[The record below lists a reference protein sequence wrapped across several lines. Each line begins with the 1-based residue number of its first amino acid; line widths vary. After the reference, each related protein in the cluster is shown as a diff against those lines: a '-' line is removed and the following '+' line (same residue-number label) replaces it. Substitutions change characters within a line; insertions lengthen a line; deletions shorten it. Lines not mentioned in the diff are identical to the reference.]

1 MDRRAFLRNGII
13 SVAGVT
19 AWQSFNPLWQL
30 ARADEA
36 RPAVRYEKETD
47 SAFPYLEVAGT
58 PHEIGLAIGSWFG
71 GGINQALKAR
81 EKWFKPLKD
90 FATGDG
96 KSTVEAMMAAACKHT
111 PAVVEELQ
119 GWAKGSGIDYLDLFV
134 LNSKSEIEAF
144 IDSRCGCAGCSTVVV
159 KDGERL
165 LIFHNEDGH
174 KAYENLMFV
183 LKIKPLGAPRAVG
196 FAYPGILEGNAPWVN
211 EHGLVMTTNYIPGK
225 KAVPGIPRYFLD
237 RTAMSA
243 RSLEEALRVVSHP
256 ERAYAYHHIVASLV
270 EKRAFSVE
278 ATPDKLV
285 VKELDGLFFHTN
297 HLVWDEMLKEEQFE
311 KYMKISSHPRY
322 ESLKKNLVGVPVGKL
337 DHDTVMTAL
346 TTHDGAPYSVC
357 RHPADPASG
366 ATLGSAFFSAPGAAG
381 KGGHKVRLRKNQPCK
396 KLDTIYTV

>member
-1 MDRRAFLRNGII
+1 MDRRAFLRNGIV
-13 SVAGVT
+13 SVAGLT
-19 AWQSFNPLWQL
+19 AWQSLHPLWQL
-30 ARADEA
+30 AQAEEA
-36 RPAVRYEKETD
+36 RPEVRYSKETD
-47 SAFPYLEVAGT
+47 IAFPCLEATGT
-58 PHEIGLAIGSWFG
+58 PHEIGLAIGGWFG
-71 GGINQALKAR
+71 SGISQALKAR
-81 EKWFKPLKD
+81 AKWFKPLKD

-96 KSTVEAMMAAACKHT
+96 KSTIEAMMAAACKHT

-119 GWAKGSGIDYLDLFV
+119 GWAKGAGMDYLDLFV
-134 LNSKSEIEAF
+134 LNCKSEIEAF
-144 IDSRCGCAGCSTVVV
+144 IDSRSGCAGCSTVVV
-159 KDGERL
+159 KDGKRL

-174 KAYENLMFV
+174 TAYENLMFV

-225 KAVPGIPRYFLD
+225 KVVPGIPRYFLD

-278 ATPDKLV
+278 ATPDNLT

-297 HLVWDEMLKEEQFE
+297 HLVWDEMKKEEQFQ

-322 ESLKKNLVGVPVGKL
+322 DSLRINLADIPLGEL
-337 DHDTVMTAL
+337 DHKTVMKAL
-346 TTHDGAPYSVC
+346 TVHEGAPYSVC
-357 RHPADPASG
+357 RHPSGSVTG
-366 ATLGSAFFSAPGAAG
+366 ATLGNAFFDSSRVSDEEGFSI
-381 KGGHKVRLRKNQPCK
+381 HLRKNQPCK
-396 KLDTIYTV
+396 KLITTYTV